1 MLRYRR
7 PSSSTGSGF
16 ANGKRPFSAPRM
28 IILCD
33 FDETA
38 AAQNVARLLLER
50 FQPDAAPSGAVPWQD
65 VRQRYV
71 DKEIS
76 LAEYQEIAFR
86 QLTASVDEQRR
97 YVREAA
103 GLRPGFAELARHC
116 AGRGVSVAIVS
127 HGLDYYVE
135 ATLDREAIDIPY
147 HAVTTSKVDGA
158 PEFSYEFADEGCQW
172 WPGNCKCRVLEEY
185 RKSDRASL
193 PAGELRNGN
202 GAHVVYAGDS
212 ASDACPAVRADFVF
226 ARGWLTDFCRENDLP
241 HAELTDF
248 YAVIEYVEAY
258 GRESA

>member
-1 MLRYRR
+1 MLRYGRL
-7 PSSSTGSGF
+7 SNSTGSGF
-16 ANGKRPFSAPRM
+16 ANGKRPFNAPRM

-33 FDETA
+33 FDDTA
-38 AAQNVARLLLER
+38 AAQNVGQLLLER
-50 FQPDAAPSGAVPWQD
+50 FQPDAALSGAVPWQV
-65 VRQRYV
+65 VRRRYV

-103 GLRPGFAELARHC
+103 GLRPGFVELARHC
-116 AGRGVSVAIVS
+116 AGRGVGVAIIS

-135 ATLDREAIDIPY
+135 AMLDEKGVDIPY
-147 HAVTTSKVDGA
+147 HAVTTSEVDGA
-158 PEFSYEFADEGCQW
+158 PAFSYEFADEGCQW
-172 WPGNCKCRVLEEY
+172 RPGNCKCRVLEEY
-185 RKSDRASL
+185 RKSDLASS
-193 PAGELRNGN
+193 PEGGT

-212 ASDACPAVRADFVF
+212 ASDACPALRADFVF
-226 ARGWLTDFCRENDLP
+226 ARGWLTGFCRENDLP
-241 HAELTDF
+241 HAELSDF

>member
-1 MLRYRR
+1 MLRYGR

-50 FQPDAAPSGAVPWQD
+50 FQPDAALSGAVPWQY

-103 GLRPGFAELARHC
+103 GLRPGFAELAQHC
-116 AGRGVSVAIVS
+116 AGRGVEVAIVS

-135 ATLDREAIDIPY
+135 AMLDEKGVDIPY
-147 HAVTTSKVDGA
+147 HAVTTSEVDGA
-158 PEFSYEFADEGCQW
+158 PAFSYEYADEGCQW
-172 WPGNCKCRVLEEY
+172 WPGNCKCRVLEDY
-185 RKSDRASL
+185 RK
-193 PAGELRNGN
+193 NG
-202 GAHVVYAGDS
+202 GHVVYAGDS

-226 ARGWLTDFCRENDLP
+226 ARGWLTGFCRENDLP

-258 GRESA
+258 GRESP